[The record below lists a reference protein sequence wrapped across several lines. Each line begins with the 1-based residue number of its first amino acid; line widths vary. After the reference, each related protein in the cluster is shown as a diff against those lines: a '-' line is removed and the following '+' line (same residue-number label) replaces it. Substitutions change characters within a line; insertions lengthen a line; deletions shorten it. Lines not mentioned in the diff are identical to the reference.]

1 MLRSPKDF
9 FQPLALGAPEP
20 LREIPIKPARMIH
33 FMNAANAKM
42 VERVPQMLE
51 QVDVLL
57 GNMEDAVPVDQ
68 KVGAREGFIEVVKSN
83 DFGLAGCWVRVN
95 ALDSPWFLDDV
106 MRLVEEIGDRLEV
119 IMIPKVLGPQDIHYV
134 DRLLA
139 QLEARHNVQRPIL
152 VHAILETGGGVAQV
166 EEIALASPRM
176 QGMSFGPADLA
187 ASRRMKT
194 TRVGGGHPSY
204 LVRTDPDP
212 NDENAP
218 RITAQ
223 QDPWHYSIARMVDAC
238 VNAGIFPYY
247 GPFGDISDPV
257 GCEDQFRASF
267 LLGCVGAWSLHPSQV
282 EIARRVFS
290 PDPEEVK
297 FARRILDAMP
307 DGSGVVMLD
316 GKMQDD
322 ATWKQAKVM
331 WDLALLIAARDPEMA
346 EQYGIDPAEAKTAVT

>member
-9 FQPLALGAPEP
+9 FQPLAIGAPEP
-20 LREIPIKPARMIH
+20 LREIPATPSRMIH
-33 FMNAANAKM
+33 FLNAANPKM
-42 VERVPQMLE
+42 VDKVPDMLQ

-57 GNMEDAVPVDQ
+57 GNMEDAISIEQ
-68 KVGAREGFIEVVKSN
+68 KQDAREGFIQVVKDN
-83 DFGLAGCWVRVN
+83 DFGDVGCWVRVN
-95 ALDSPWFLDDV
+95 ALDSPWFLDDIT
-106 MRLVEEIGDRLEV
+106 RLVEEIGNQLDVVML
-119 IMIPKVLGPQDIHYV
+119 PKVLGPQDITYI

-139 QLEARHNVQRPIL
+139 QLEARHNITRPIL

-194 TRVGGGHPSY
+194 TRVGGGHPFY

-212 NDENAP
+212 ANPDAP

-238 VNAGIFPYY
+238 VNAGIYPYY
-247 GPFGDISDPV
+247 GPFGDIADTV
-257 GCEDQFRASF
+257 GCEDQFRAAF
-267 LLGCVGAWSLHPSQV
+267 LLGCVGAWSLHPAQI

-290 PDPEEVK
+290 PDPDEVIMAK
-297 FARRILDAMP
+297 RILDAMP

-322 ATWKQAKVM
+322 ATWKQARVM
-331 WDLALLIAARDPEMA
+331 WDLAVTIAKRDPDMA
-346 EQYGIDPAEAKTAVT
+346 AKYGIDPATV

>member
-9 FQPLALGAPEP
+9 FRPLALGAPDP
-20 LREIPIKPARMIH
+20 LREIPVRPSRMIH
-33 FMNAANAKM
+33 FLNAANPRM
-42 VERVPQMLE
+42 VARVPEMLA

-57 GNMEDAVPVDQ
+57 GNLEDAIPTAD
-68 KVGAREGFIEVVKSN
+68 KEAAREGFIKVVKEH
-83 DFGLAGCWVRVN
+83 DFGLTGCWTRVN

-106 MRLVEEIGDRLEV
+106 ARLLGEIGDRLDV
-119 IMIPKVLGPQDIHYV
+119 MMIPKVLGPQDISYV

-139 QLEARHNVQRPIL
+139 QLEAKHGLTRPIL

-176 QGMSFGPADLA
+176 QGISFGPADLA

-212 NDENAP
+212 ANPEAE
-218 RITAQ
+218 RRTAQ

-257 GCEDQFRASF
+257 GCEDQFRGAF
-267 LLGCVGAWSLHPSQV
+267 LLGCVGAWSLHPSQI
-282 EIARRVFS
+282 EIARKVFS
-290 PDPEEVK
+290 PDPDEVI
-297 FARRILDAMP
+297 FAKRILDAMP

-322 ATWKQAKVM
+322 ATWKQAKVI
-331 WDLALLIAARDPEMA
+331 WDLATLIAKRDPEMA
-346 EQYGIDPAEAKTAVT
+346 AKYGITVE